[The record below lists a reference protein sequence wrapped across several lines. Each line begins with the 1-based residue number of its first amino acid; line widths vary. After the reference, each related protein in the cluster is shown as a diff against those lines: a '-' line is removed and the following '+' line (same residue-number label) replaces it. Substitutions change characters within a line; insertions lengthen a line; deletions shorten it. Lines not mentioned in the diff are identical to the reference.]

1 MSIVTVDD
9 RDPSISYSTGQWGQA
24 GSANE
29 FDSTTTWTSLR
40 GATAKLSFNGTS
52 IGVYGTI
59 VQKGLLQDPVSS
71 YTVDSN
77 TPVVFNGKSQATT
90 QYKQLFFQSPTL
102 PAGMHTLTITNNVD
116 GDQLFLDF
124 FAVIPSNPSSS
135 SASSSSTSSSSS
147 STSSLSTSTSEIT
160 TTTPAVVTPT
170 VPVTVTV
177 IQSTAAVSSQTAKS
191 VASTSNGGNSGAI
204 VGGVVGGVVL
214 LALLVVTFFFIRQKR
229 RRAEMDEALNGSNF
243 WEPQPSHDTS
253 TEALK
258 PPPRSYPSY
267 PSMSQ
272 AKSDSNHLIP
282 YQTTGDSSS
291 QYHGPQVQYQSPQ
304 GQYQSPQMQYQN
316 PQIQYQHPQ
325 NQYQTP
331 PNQYPTAANRY
342 QTQSPYRPPGYAQSQ
357 YPGPADYASPTTP
370 TELPYRSGSDVTSP
384 GAGGTNRYLPPSQVI
399 TSGGQP

>member
-1 MSIVTVDD
+1 MSNVTLDD
-9 RDPSISYSTGQWGQA
+9 RDTSITYSTGQWGQA
-24 GSANE
+24 GSTNE

-40 GATAKLSFNGTS
+40 GATAQVSFNGTS

-59 VQKGLLQDPVSS
+59 VQKGLLQDPISS

-77 TPVVFNGKSQATT
+77 TPVVFTGKSQATI

-102 PAGMHTLTITNNVD
+102 SAGTHTLTITNNVD

-124 FAVIPSNPSSS
+124 LSVVPSDPSSS
-135 SASSSSTSSSSS
+135 SASSSSTSS
-147 STSSLSTSTSEIT
+147 TSSLSTSTSETKST
-160 TTTPAVVTPT
+160 TSAIITPT

-177 IQSTAAVSSQTAKS
+177 TQRTSSTAAASSQTGKS

-214 LALLVVTFFFIRQKR
+214 LALFVVAFFFVRQRR

-243 WEPQPSHDTS
+243 WDPQPSHDMS

-272 AKSDSNHLIP
+272 AKSDSNHFIP
-282 YQTTGDSSS
+282 YQTTGDSS
-291 QYHGPQVQYQSPQ
+291 QYHGPQVQYQPPQ
-304 GQYQSPQMQYQN
+304 GQYQTPQMQYQN

-331 PNQYPTAANRY
+331 PNQYPTAPSRY
-342 QTQSPYRPPGYAQSQ
+342 QTQSPYRPATYAQNQ
-357 YPGPADYASPTTP
+357 YPGPADYTSPP
-370 TELPYRSGSDVTSP
+370 SPSELPYHSGSDVTSP
-384 GAGGTNRYLPPSQVI
+384 GAGGPNRYLPPSQAVANE
-399 TSGGQP
+399 GHP